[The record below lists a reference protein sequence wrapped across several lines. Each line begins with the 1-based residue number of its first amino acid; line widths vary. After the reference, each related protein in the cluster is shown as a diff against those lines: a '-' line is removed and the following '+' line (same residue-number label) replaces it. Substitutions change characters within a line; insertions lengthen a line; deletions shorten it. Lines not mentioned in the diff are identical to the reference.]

1 MNTENTSDYDSKL
14 HKLPYVFAQH
24 CFFLMILLTK
34 SFYFRNYIKDS
45 NRYQAEVN
53 RSIISKIAEY
63 IFGF

>member
-1 MNTENTSDYDSKL
+1 MNTENTSDYDSRL
-14 HKLPYVFAQH
+14 HKLPYVFEQH
-24 CFFLMILLTK
+24 SFFNNILTK
-34 SFYFRNYIKDS
+34 YFRNYIKDS